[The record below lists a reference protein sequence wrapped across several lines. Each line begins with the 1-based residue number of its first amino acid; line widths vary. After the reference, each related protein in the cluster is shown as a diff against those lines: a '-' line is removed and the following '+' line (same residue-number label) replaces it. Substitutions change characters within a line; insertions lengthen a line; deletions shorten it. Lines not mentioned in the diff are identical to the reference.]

1 MRCFFTAIAAALLLT
16 ALSGVALAW
25 DGSYFLFSTLDLQSP
40 FLVYGRL
47 AHIPLDWLVL
57 QASHLNASPMATQTA
72 FGLVYFSLTLGALSA
87 SWWIVRDHAPT
98 LFVWSALAIGLGTLP
113 GQVCAVCQAAVY

>member
-1 MRCFFTAIAAALLLT
+1 MRCFFTAIAAALLLA

-47 AHIPLDWLVL
+47 AHCADLPRQSAQANRERRPHEKCRGVIPDD
-57 QASHLNASPMATQTA
+57 P
-72 FGLVYFSLTLGALSA
+72 
-87 SWWIVRDHAPT
+87 P
-98 LFVWSALAIGLGTLP
+98 
-113 GQVCAVCQAAVY
+113 